1 MSFNREDTLKK
12 AEKLLRQGRL
22 EPAIAEYVRVVEAE
36 PGDWITTNTLGDL
49 YVRAGQADKAAAQFS
64 RIAEHFATEGF
75 LPKAAALYKK
85 LLKLTPDDELAQ
97 LQLAQI
103 SQQQGLLA
111 DSKAYFNAVAS
122 RRRARG
128 DRAGAAEVVVRLGSV
143 DPNDVEA
150 RLAAA
155 RTMAEMGNEEEAAA
169 SFRRIHDDLVEKER
183 PAEALGALRQAIG
196 LNPHDREGRIV
207 LAKAAVA
214 AGDMEEARA
223 YLDRETAG
231 QDPVLLLALLEVE
244 LKSGRLDQARPILP
258 ELLALGPEARQD
270 VTELAWSTAATAP
283 DASFVIVEAIVE
295 SAAAAR
301 SFAEASTILQD
312 FVARVPGHIPAL
324 LKLIEVCVDGG
335 LEPAMNA
342 AQSQL
347 ADAYLVAGQA
357 AEARVIAE
365 DLVAREPWEREHIER
380 FRRAL
385 VMLKIS
391 DPDSVIAERLSGMS
405 PFLATDLFAD
415 PAEPAATPPF
425 AAPALPSAEERAL
438 PRAEDQTLL
447 RAEEP
452 PVAAAAEA
460 TPAVGEAPPS
470 REEAPPAP
478 AGDRV
483 PVSSFDTEEVPQV
496 ERAGAEDPL
505 ATGSWTAPSPDAP
518 LIALRPFDADS
529 PSPFDDFEQGGQE
542 SELDLGSLGGEP
554 SPEDDLGA
562 AFEAMRTDAAGREGT
577 DQSAQHMTLAR
588 TYLEMGMTDQ
598 AIASFRI
605 ASRAPVHRFEAASAL
620 GRIFRERGEIAE
632 AAEWLERASEAP
644 APSPEEGVAVSY
656 ELGVALEEQG
666 ETARALA
673 IFLELQSD
681 AGTYRDVSA
690 RIERLA
696 RVETETEG

>member
-36 PGDWITTNTLGDL
+36 PGDWITANTLGDL
-49 YVRAGQADKAAAQFS
+49 YVRAGQPDKAAAQFS

-155 RTMAEMGNEEEAAA
+155 RTLAEMGNEEEAAA
-169 SFRRIHDDLVEKER
+169 SFRRIYDDLVEKDR
-183 PAEALGALRQAIG
+183 TVEALDALRQAIG
-196 LNPHDREGRIV
+196 LNPHDREGRVV

-214 AGDMEEARA
+214 AGDMEEARTH
-223 YLDRETAG
+223 LDRETAG

-244 LKSGRLDQARPILP
+244 LKSGRLDEARPILP

-270 VTELAWSTAATAP
+270 LTELAWSTAATAP
-283 DASFVIVEAIVE
+283 DAAFVIVEAIVE
-295 SAAAAR
+295 SAATAR
-301 SFAEASTILQD
+301 SFAEAATILQD

-342 AQSQL
+342 AQAQL

-415 PAEPAATPPF
+415 PAEPAAPPRPE
-425 AAPALPSAEERAL
+425 APALPPVEGRTL
-438 PRAEDQTLL
+438 PTAEDQTLL

-452 PVAAAAEA
+452 PVAAAAAA
-460 TPAVGEAPPS
+460 TPS
-470 REEAPPAP
+470 MEEAPPAP

-483 PVSSFDTEEVPQV
+483 RVSSFGAEEVPQV
-496 ERAGAEDPL
+496 ERAGAADPL

-529 PSPFDDFEQGGQE
+529 PSPFDDFEQGTQE

-588 TYLEMGMTDQ
+588 TYLEMGMADQ

-620 GRIFRERGEIAE
+620 GRLFRERGEIAE

-644 APSPEEGVAVSY
+644 APSPEESVAVSY